1 MKANVIALTIVSASP
16 ASFPITT
23 RFVGF
28 AFRSARNSSMPL
40 ITSSVIRVK
49 PSPSSVG
56 GTVVYFLETRACGRG
71 DCHSAPQKINLSI
84 QINLCR
90 PPPKMIPFRLDLTH
104 QPDLFTKIG
113 VPLDIFRIGS
123 IVIV

>member
-49 PSPSSVG
+49 PSPRFVSIG
-56 GTVVYFLETRACGRG
+56 GDICGPIASLPATPTFIG
-71 DCHSAPQKINLSI
+71 CWSWTTDGGSTTSLLAASMTSPSKAVSGIN
-84 QINLCR
+84 
-90 PPPKMIPFRLDLTH
+90 PKTITS
-104 QPDLFTKIG
+104 G
-113 VPLDIFRIGS
+113 
-123 IVIV
+123 